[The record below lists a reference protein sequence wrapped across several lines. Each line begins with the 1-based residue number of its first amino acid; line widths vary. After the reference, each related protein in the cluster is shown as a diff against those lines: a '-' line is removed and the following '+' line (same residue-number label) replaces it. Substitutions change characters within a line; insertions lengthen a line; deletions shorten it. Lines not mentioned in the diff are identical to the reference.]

1 MIGKSHFV
9 EYNQALYGQNST
21 TTILKNI
28 FKLQE
33 QKRARH
39 SIEVNTSSG
48 IDFNKDI
55 VFYLIGVDEK

>member
-1 MIGKSHFV
+1 MIGKTYSF
-9 EYNQALYGQNST
+9 EYNQSLYGRNST
-21 TTILKNI
+21 TTIFKNI

-39 SIEVNTSSG
+39 SIEVNTSTG

-55 VFYLIGVDEK
+55 VFYLIGIDEK